1 MLSSVSPDLPLD
13 VSPQEFP
20 QSPEV
25 YRMSRFPMITS
36 HVCQYQVARPRFPR
50 LVSSHSVILC
60 PWLCPDN
67 VSLLLLKSPSEC
79 LQSRYLMLL
88 SVVHRQVSLAR
99 KVSLPLSPPPCLTL
113 SHTLGVSLKF
123 LLQVYVQVLSY
134 LPNQV
139 ARV

>member
-1 MLSSVSPDLPLD
+1 MFAVLSSVSPDLPLD
-13 VSPQEFP
+13 VSPQESP

-25 YRMSRFPMITS
+25 YRMSRFPIITS

-88 SVVHRQVSLAR
+88 SVVHCQVSLAR
-99 KVSLPLSPPPCLTL
+99 KVSLPLSPPSVSYAQSYPWCPPQALT
-113 SHTLGVSLKF
+113 SSLCPSA
-123 LLQVYVQVLSY
+123 VLS
-134 LPNQV
+134 P
-139 ARV
+139 